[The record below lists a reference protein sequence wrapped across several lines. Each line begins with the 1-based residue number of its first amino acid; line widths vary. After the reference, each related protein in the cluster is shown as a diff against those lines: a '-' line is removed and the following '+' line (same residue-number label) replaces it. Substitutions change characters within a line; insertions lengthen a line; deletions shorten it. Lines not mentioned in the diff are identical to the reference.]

1 MDPSFWLQRWKSQD
15 IGFHQPDYDLVLQ
28 EYWRR
33 LELPPGGRVFVP
45 LCGKS
50 LDMVWLAQQGH
61 HVVGAEL
68 SEQAVDEFFAERGLI
83 PTVRT
88 AGGFT
93 IKSAGSYEVWCGDFF
108 DLPEAAVADVGGAYD
123 RAALI
128 ALPADMQRRDAEKMK
143 GLLPAEARILLI
155 TLDYDANEMSGP
167 PFSTPRQTV
176 FDLFAERYDCAQVV
190 ARDVLEDH
198 PHFKQRGLTAL
209 EGDAFVLL
217 PN

>member
-1 MDPSFWLQRWKSQD
+1 MDPSFWRERWKNKE
-15 IGFHQPDYDLVLQ
+15 IGFHQPEFDRALQ
-28 EYWRR
+28 KYWPR
-33 LELPPGGRVFVP
+33 LELRPGARVFVP

-68 SEQAVDEFFAERGLI
+68 SEQAVDEFFAERGLV
-83 PTVRT
+83 PDVRT
-88 AGGFT
+88 AGSFT
-93 IKSAGSYEVWCGDFF
+93 IKSSGPYELWVGNFF
-108 DLPEAAVADVGGAYD
+108 DLSNAAVADVEGVYD

-128 ALPADMQRRDAEKMK
+128 ALPADMQRRYAEKMK
-143 GLLPAEARILLI
+143 ALLPAQARILLI
-155 TLDYDANEMSGP
+155 TLDYDQRQMSGP
-167 PFSTPRQTV
+167 PFSTPKQTV
-176 FDLFAERYDCAQVV
+176 LDLFADRYECAQVV

-209 EGDAFVLL
+209 EGDAFVLQ

>member
-1 MDPSFWLQRWKSQD
+1 MDPSFWRERWKNKE
-15 IGFHQPDYDLVLQ
+15 IGFHQPEFDRALQ
-28 EYWRR
+28 KHWQR
-33 LELPPGGRVFVP
+33 LELHAGAKVFVP

-61 HVVGAEL
+61 HVIGAEL
-68 SEQAVDEFFAERGLI
+68 SEQAVDEFFAERELI

-88 AGGFT
+88 AGSFT
-93 IKSAGSYEVWCGDFF
+93 IKSTGPYEIWCGDFF
-108 DLPEAAVADVGGAYD
+108 DLPANAVADVGGVYD

-128 ALPADMQRRDAEKMK
+128 ALPADMQRRYAEKMK
-143 GLLPAEARILLI
+143 AMLPAEARILLI
-155 TLDYDANEMSGP
+155 TLDYDQRQMSGP

-176 FDLFAERYDCAQVV
+176 LDLFGDRYECAQVV
-190 ARDVLEDH
+190 SRDVLVDH

-217 PN
+217 PH

>member
-1 MDPSFWLQRWKSQD
+1 MDPSFWRERWKNKE
-15 IGFHQPDYDLVLQ
+15 IGFHQPEFDRALQ
-28 EYWRR
+28 KHWQR
-33 LELPPGGRVFVP
+33 LELHPGAKVFVP

-68 SEQAVDEFFAERGLI
+68 SEQAVDEFFAERELV
-83 PTVRT
+83 PTIRT
-88 AGGFT
+88 AGSFT
-93 IKSAGSYEVWCGDFF
+93 IKSTGPYEIWVGDFF
-108 DLPEAAVADVGGAYD
+108 DLPNAAVADVGGVYD

-128 ALPADMQRRDAEKMK
+128 ALPAEMQRRYAEKMK
-143 GLLPAEARILLI
+143 ALLPAEARILLI
-155 TLDYDANEMSGP
+155 TIDYDQNQMSGP
-167 PFSTPRQTV
+167 PFSTPKQTV
-176 FDLFAERYDCAQVV
+176 LDLFADRYACEQVV

-198 PHFKQRGLTAL
+198 PHFRQRGLTAL